1 MPEFFSADATK
12 NIQFKHLNI
21 QQSKILTDDQK
32 LQLQNFQKMN
42 NVAMKKEK
50 MQKHNSQTA
59 LQQQMNRSRSGVG
72 FDKKIQE
79 PLSQNDK
86 DKQIEKL
93 KLKLQK
99 VQRQ

>member
-50 MQKHNSQTA
+50 M
-59 LQQQMNRSRSGVG
+59 
-72 FDKKIQE
+72 
-79 PLSQNDK
+79 
-86 DKQIEKL
+86 
-93 KLKLQK
+93 
-99 VQRQ
+99 